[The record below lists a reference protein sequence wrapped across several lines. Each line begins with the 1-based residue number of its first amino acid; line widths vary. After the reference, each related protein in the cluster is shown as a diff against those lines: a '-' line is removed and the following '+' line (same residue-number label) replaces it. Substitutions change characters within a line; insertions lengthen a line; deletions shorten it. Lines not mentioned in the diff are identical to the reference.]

1 MPVPPLRALTRVL
14 LAVVLSTAGLA
25 LGTEARAGTGTGGDA
40 CAPTS
45 LTQPVR
51 LSDALDSGL
60 GKRALAAR
68 SPLDL
73 DRLLH
78 LAEDETSWVDPCG
91 QVYVVDEATPSAR
104 QVTADAPSA
113 ALPDDVFDLSSRPGS
128 DRTIYLDFDGATYSG
143 THWAGGAEIVSP
155 AYSIDADPTSFSETE
170 RAQVLLAWQVVAEDF
185 AAFDVN
191 VTTRTPPA
199 SALTRSSAGDRT
211 YGMPVVVTPTNAV
224 GDDCGCGGSAYVG
237 VFGALGATDAQPA
250 WVFTRGAGTGGH
262 NLGEVISHEVGHT
275 FGLAHD
281 GTSTSSYYSGDRG
294 WAPIMGS
301 SYNRRASQWS
311 LGEYADASN
320 TENDL
325 AIIAATAPLLTDD
338 HAGGPLGA
346 TRIAVGGT
354 TDGVITTRA
363 DTDAFT
369 FTSDGPVT
377 LRVAGPATYSDLD
390 VRLTVLDALG
400 ATVAVVDPVA
410 DTASDESL
418 SATWV
423 STATT
428 TSTWT
433 VVVDGTGSGDP
444 RQAGRYSDYAS
455 VGAYAVSLAAG
466 LPAADPP
473 TPAAQPTPTQ
483 STTPSTSSA
492 PATATLAVPAPT
504 ADAPAGA
511 RFLTTRLPRAR
522 VGKAYRAVIRF
533 SGPVT
538 EARVD
543 RRLPL
548 GLRWRVVGTRIIVR
562 GTVRRAGTSRFTTI
576 LSSRDGSV
584 RQQLRIVV
592 R

>member
-1 MPVPPLRALTRVL
+1 MPALSSFPALLGRAALV
-14 LAVVLSTAGLA
+14 GA
-25 LGTEARAGTGTGGDA
+25 LGVAALLPVASAEAGTSIGGGT

-45 LTQPVR
+45 RTQPVR
-51 LSDALDSGL
+51 LADALGSGP
-60 GKRALAAR
+60 GARGLATH
-68 SPLDL
+68 SPLDADTL
-73 DRLLH
+73 RH

-91 QVYVVDEATPSAR
+91 QVYVVDEATPGPQ
-104 QVTADAPSA
+104 QVTADAAPSDVPA
-113 ALPDDVFDLSSRPGS
+113 DVFDLSSRPGS

-155 AYSIDADPTSFSETE
+155 AYSIDADLASFSETE
-170 RAQVLLAWQVVAEDF
+170 RAQVFLAWQVVAEDF

-199 SALTRSSAGDRT
+199 SALARSSAGDRT
-211 YGMPVVVTPTNAV
+211 YGMPVVVTPTNTV
-224 GDDCGCGGSAYVG
+224 RDGCGCGGSAYVG

-301 SYNRRASQWS
+301 SYDRRASQWS
-311 LGEYADASN
+311 RGEYADASN
-320 TENDL
+320 AEDDL

-338 HAGGPLGA
+338 HAGGPLVA
-346 TRIAVGGT
+346 TPIAVGTT
-354 TDGVITTRA
+354 TDGVITTRT

-369 FTSDGPVT
+369 FTADGPAT

-390 VRLTVLDALG
+390 VRLTVLDVLG

-433 VVVDGTGSGDP
+433 VVVDGTGNGDP
-444 RQAGRYSDYAS
+444 RQAGRYSDYGS
-455 VGAYAVSLAAG
+455 IGAYAVSLAAG
-466 LPAADPP
+466 VPAGDPP

-483 STTPSTSSA
+483 STTPSTS
-492 PATATLAVPAPT
+492 PATAVPAVSTPT
-504 ADAPAGA
+504 AATPVAA

-533 SGPVT
+533 TGPVT

-548 GLRWRVVGTRIIVR
+548 GLRWRVVGTRIVIR
-562 GTVRRAGTSRFTTI
+562 GTVRRTGTSRFATI

>member
-1 MPVPPLRALTRVL
+1 MPVLSSFPALLGRAALV
-14 LAVVLSTAGLA
+14 GA
-25 LGTEARAGTGTGGDA
+25 LGVAALLPMASAEAGTGIQDGT

-51 LSDALDSGL
+51 LADALGSGQ
-60 GKRALAAR
+60 GARGLAAR
-68 SPLDL
+68 SPLDA
-73 DRLLH
+73 DTLLH

-91 QVYVVDEATPSAR
+91 QVYVVDEATPGPQ
-104 QVTADAPSA
+104 QVVADAASA
-113 ALPDDVFDLSSRPGS
+113 TLPDDVFDLSSRPGS

-155 AYSIDADPTSFSETE
+155 AYSIDADPSFDETE
-170 RAQVLLAWQVVAEDF
+170 RAQVFLAWQVVAEDF

-199 SALTRSSAGDRT
+199 SALTRSSPGDRT
-211 YGMPVVVTPTNAV
+211 YGMPVVVTPTNTV
-224 GDDCGCGGSAYVG
+224 GDGCGCGGSAYVG

-301 SYNRRASQWS
+301 SYGRRASQWS
-311 LGEYADASN
+311 RGEYADASN
-320 TENDL
+320 TEDDL

-338 HAGGPLGA
+338 HAAGPLGA
-346 TRIAVGGT
+346 TRIAVGST
-354 TDGVITTRA
+354 TDGVITTRT

-369 FTSDGPVT
+369 FTADGPVT

-433 VVVDGTGSGDP
+433 VVVEGTGSGDP
-444 RQAGRYSDYAS
+444 RQAGRYSDYGS

-466 LPAADPP
+466 VPAADLRPPPRSRPRLP
-473 TPAAQPTPTQ
+473 TPPRHRPT
-483 STTPSTSSA
+483 
-492 PATATLAVPAPT
+492 AVPA
-504 ADAPAGA
+504 
-511 RFLTTRLPRAR
+511 RRRRPR
-522 VGKAYRAVIRF
+522 
-533 SGPVT
+533 PPPP
-538 EARVD
+538 
-543 RRLPL
+543 PL
-548 GLRWRVVGTRIIVR
+548 
-562 GTVRRAGTSRFTTI
+562 AS
-576 LSSRDGSV
+576 
-584 RQQLRIVV
+584 
-592 R
+592 

>member
-1 MPVPPLRALTRVL
+1 MPLSSPSALARALVVSA
-14 LAVVLSTAGLA
+14 LAMAGLA
-25 LGTEARAGTGTGGDA
+25 VGTTAEADASVVGGT
-40 CAPTS
+40 CAPS

-51 LSDALDSGL
+51 LSDALDSGP
-60 GKRALAAR
+60 GARALAAR
-68 SPLDL
+68 SSLDA
-73 DRLLH
+73 DTLLH
-78 LAEDETSWVDPCG
+78 LAEDETSWVDRCG
-91 QVYVVDEATPSAR
+91 QVYVVDEATPGPQQA
-104 QVTADAPSA
+104 VADAPSA
-113 ALPDDVFDLSSRPGS
+113 TLPDDVFDLSSRPGS
-128 DRTIYLDFDGATYSG
+128 DRTIYLDFDGATHSG
-143 THWAGGAEIVSP
+143 THWANGAEIVSP
-155 AYSIDADPTSFSETE
+155 AYSIDADPASFSETE
-170 RAQVLLAWQVVAEDF
+170 RAQVFLAWQVVAEDF

-211 YGMPVVVTPTNAV
+211 YGMPVVVTPTNTV
-224 GDDCGCGGSAYVG
+224 GDGCDCGGSAYVG
-237 VFGALGATDAQPA
+237 VFGARGATDAQPA
-250 WVFTRGAGTGGH
+250 WVFTRGAGTRSRD
-262 NLGEVISHEVGHT
+262 LGEVISHEVGHT

-281 GTSTSSYYSGDRG
+281 GTSTSSYYAGDRG

-301 SYNRRASQWS
+301 SYGRRASQWS
-311 LGEYADASN
+311 RGEYADASN
-320 TENDL
+320 TEDDL

-338 HAGGPLGA
+338 HAGGPLDA
-346 TRIAVGGT
+346 TRIAVGST
-354 TDGVITTRA
+354 TDGVITTRT

-369 FTSDGPVT
+369 FTAGGPVT

-400 ATVAVVDPVA
+400 AAVAVVDPVA

-418 SATWV
+418 AATWV
-423 STATT
+423 STATS

-433 VVVDGTGSGDP
+433 VVVDGTCSGDP
-444 RQAGRYSDYAS
+444 RQAGRYSDYGS
-455 VGAYAVSLAAG
+455 IGAYAVSLAAG

-473 TPAAQPTPTQ
+473 TPVTQPTPTQ
-483 STTPSTSSA
+483 STMPSASPA
-492 PATATLAVPAPT
+492 PAATVPATPT
-504 ADAPAGA
+504 PTVGAPVAA

-533 SGPVT
+533 AGPVT

-548 GLRWRVVGTRIIVR
+548 GLRWRVVGSRIVIR
-562 GTVRRAGTSRFTTI
+562 GTVRRAGTSRFATI
-576 LSSRDGSV
+576 LASRDGSV